1 MNGMISLF
9 DSMPSTPEISTTARA
24 GITGALSAALLWQV
38 YVVVSAALRAPEFEN
53 LFQAMGVDVPI
64 FTKALFATYR
74 FWFAV
79 PLTFFIV
86 AIDLF
91 RKPARPA
98 IYVGI
103 VVFAAIV
110 AGFALQAW
118 LYEGCLEPL
127 FRIMHAV
134 R

>member
-1 MNGMISLF
+1 
-9 DSMPSTPEISTTARA
+9 MPSAPEISTTARA

-38 YVVVSAALRAPEFEN
+38 YVVVSAALRVPEFEN
-53 LFQAMGVDVPI
+53 LFKGLGVEVPV
-64 FTKALFATYR
+64 FTRALFVTYR

-91 RKPARPA
+91 RKPVRPA
-98 IYVGI
+98 IYVG
-103 VVFAAIV
+103 VVIFAAIA

-127 FRIMHAV
+127 LRIMHAF